1 MRDPVIS
8 PGLEH
13 YNLTDSS
20 QSVDFEGY
28 HLGHVSTERD
38 SSPRW
43 TIMDLYKI
51 HEPQT
56 DARYVLDIQGRSVL
70 YHSSDGNCNTGT
82 PTPVSL
88 LPQDAEP
95 CGKCLP
101 RGVVG
106 DPDTWVEMEIN
117 QREITPCITPADVVK
132 CLRGTRGGQQLSR
145 PAQRLLASAM
155 VADDAFDPTNIVSH
169 L

>member
-1 MRDPVIS
+1 MKDPV
-8 PGLEH
+8 
-13 YNLTDSS
+13 NDLTHFTLMDSS
-20 QSVDFEGY
+20 QSVDFDGY
-28 HLGHVSTERD
+28 HLAHVSTERD

-51 HEPQT
+51 NAPQT

-70 YHSSDGNCNTGT
+70 FHSSDGNCNTGT
-82 PTPVSL
+82 PTLVSL

-101 RGVVG
+101 RGAVG
-106 DPDTWVEMEIN
+106 GPDTWVEMEIN
-117 QREITPCITPADVVK
+117 QREITPCTTTADVVK
-132 CLRGTRGGQQLSR
+132 CLRGTRGGQLSR
-145 PAQRLLASAM
+145 PAQRLLAAAM
-155 VADDAFDPTNIVSH
+155 AADDAFDPTNIVSH